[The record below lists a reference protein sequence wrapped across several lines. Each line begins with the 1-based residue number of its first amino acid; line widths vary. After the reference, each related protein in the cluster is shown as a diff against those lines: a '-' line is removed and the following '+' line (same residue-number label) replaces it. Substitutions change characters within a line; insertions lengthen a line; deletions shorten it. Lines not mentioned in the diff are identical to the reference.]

1 MKNLK
6 KVLSLVLAL
15 AMALSLMT
23 VAFAKDASDYA
34 DYDEV
39 TYNEAVDVMTAT
51 GIFDG
56 MGGSFN
62 PTGTLTREQAAKIV
76 TYMIMGKDAAD
87 KLTTTIAPYS
97 DVSASRWSA
106 GAIAYCTNEGILSG
120 VGNGKFDP
128 TGELTG
134 LQFAKMLL
142 VALGYDPAIETFT
155 GDSWAINVATLA
167 IDVGLDEGMEEV
179 SLSNKLTREQ
189 ACLMAFNTM
198 LTPMVRYAD
207 KGTNITLPGGGSVI
221 VDASDATPV
230 TRAGA
235 TAISGEL
242 YGNLPMVEFAE
253 QYCTNLRV
261 DGDQYAQGRVGRTL
275 AYKGTTISSFAAADD
290 LLASSADGTALADL
304 TNRSSKD
311 YIGYKPADN
320 GVTYLYNDGTSNAA
334 AVATAAAKKGVIVN
348 FLDTNSDGKYEV
360 VSAVEKR
367 VAQLG
372 GDARTSTTGSVTK
385 VTIPG
390 VVSSKDVN
398 DVVYPSGLVKD
409 DVVLYYNSNNGT
421 TYVEKAQTV
430 TGTLTAAAYSGVT
443 VGKVTVDATT
453 YELSALTGHNLGTNN
468 ADIANNAKAKA
479 GTTFYLDNGGN
490 ICFYVLASN
499 VVNLENTLFVREATY
514 AGYVVN
520 AKVVFMDGTTGTI
533 TVDKTAAYNG
543 SLKDVLSTGAV
554 VTSGMADGKVQTNTF
569 YTYTKND
576 NGAYS
581 LTACQYQGVTAAA
594 TDNGTAAVV
603 TKGTA
608 AITLATPSTT
618 IYANGNTA
626 YVLEK
631 GTVSGGT
638 TFAAGTTYSV
648 YTGVSNTAG
657 YKDAVASDT
666 KQAIVY
672 ALYDSS
678 NNAVAVVARDGI
690 LDTTSAAD
698 YDVVLPVAGPVTV
711 YKTDGAVDYYAWEAV
726 VNGEYVA
733 SFKTAANNTLALG
746 TPALVNSYDGDK
758 ANGTETTGNMMPATV
773 GTGTEVTVING
784 TLTVKNAAGTVQG
797 AVALA
802 GDAKMVIYNV
812 ADKTAEIVDPMNLYA
827 EDGHYYTVTTVATSN
842 TNSAEKYVFVNDY
855 ATAVPTISAT
865 SVEAKLAGAGNTP
878 AAVNGT
884 FQVTVATG
892 YTATATSGNTGIATV
907 SGTVTPGSAS
917 TITVTG
923 VAAGNTTVDIAVT
936 HTASGIVTHY
946 TVNVSVVAQ

>member
-23 VAFAKDASDYA
+23 AAFAADASDYS
-34 DYDEV
+34 DYGKV
-39 TYNEAVDVMTAT
+39 TYKEAVDVMTAT
-51 GIFDG
+51 GVFDG

-62 PTGTLTREQAAKIV
+62 PDGTLTREQAAKII

-120 VGNGKFDP
+120 VGKGKFDP
-128 TGELTG
+128 TGKLTG
-134 LQFAKMLL
+134 VAFAKMLL

-253 QYCTNLRV
+253 QYCPNLRV
-261 DGDQYAQGRVGRTL
+261 DGDQYAEGRVGRTL
-275 AYKGTTISSFAAADD
+275 AYKGNTISSFAFADD
-290 LLASSADGTALADL
+290 LLATSADGTALADL
-304 TNRSSKD
+304 TTRSSED

-320 GVTYLYNDGTSNAA
+320 GVTYLYNDGTSSQSAVAA
-334 AVATAAAKKGVIVN
+334 AVAKKGVVVN
-348 FLDTNSDGKYEV
+348 FLDTNSDGKYDV

-372 GDARTSTTGSVTK
+372 GDARTSTSGAVTK

-390 VVSSKDVN
+390 VVTSKDAD

-421 TYVEKAQTV
+421 TYVEKAESV
-430 TGTLTAAAYSGVT
+430 TGTLTAAAYSGAV
-443 VGKVTVDATT
+443 VGKVTVDSTT

-479 GTTFYLDNGGN
+479 STTFYLDNGGN
-490 ICFYVLASN
+490 ICFYVLSSN
-499 VVNLENTLFVREATY
+499 VVNLENTLFVRDAKA
-514 AGYVVN
+514 AGY
-520 AKVVFMDGTTGTI
+520 AYSARVVFMDGTTATI
-533 TVDKTAAYNG
+533 NVDKTAAYNG
-543 SLKDVLSTGAV
+543 SLKEVSSIETTYGNA
-554 VTSGMADGKVQTNTF
+554 MADGKLKTDTF

-576 NGAYS
+576 NGSYS
-581 LTACQYQGVTAAA
+581 LTACQYQDDKNAGSI
-594 TDNGTAAVV
+594 
-603 TKGTA
+603 TKGEA
-608 AITLATPSTT
+608 KLFLGGSNGDV
-618 IYANGNTA
+618 YANGNTA

-631 GTVSGGT
+631 NSDGT
-638 TFAAGTTYSV
+638 FNV

-657 YKDAVASDT
+657 YNSGS
-666 KQAIVY
+666 VY
-672 ALYDSS
+672 VLYDSS
-678 NNAVAVVARDGI
+678 RNALAVVGEGGT

-698 YDVVLPVAGPVTV
+698 YDVVLPVNGPVTV

-733 SFKTAANNTLALG
+733 SYKTAAANTLTLG
-746 TPALVNSYDGDK
+746 QAVLVNSYDGDK
-758 ANGTETTGNMMPATV
+758 ANGTESAAVAMKPVAI
-773 GTGTEVTVING
+773 GTGTEISVNSG
-784 TLTVKNAAGTVQG
+784 TLTVKANGAVVAGS

-802 GDAKMVIYNV
+802 NDAKMVIYDV
-812 ADKTAEIVDPMNLYA
+812 ADKTAEVVDPMNLYA

-842 TNSAEKYVFVNDY
+842 TNSAEKYVFVNDVTD
-855 ATAVPTISAT
+855 ATPMGTALSAT
-865 SVEAKLAGAGNTP
+865 SVTATMPSTTGTLAGGS
-878 AAVNGT
+878 
-884 FQVTVATG
+884 G
-892 YTATATSGNTGIATV
+892 YTITNAVSNNAGIATV
-907 SGTVTPGSAS
+907 SLSSGTVT
-917 TITVTG
+917 VTP
-923 VAAGNTTVDIAVT
+923 VAAGSTTVTVT
-936 HTASGIVTHY
+936 VTNNTSGVVLSY
-946 TVNVSVVAQ
+946 NVPVTVNAAPAP

>member
-34 DYDEV
+34 DYDKV

-235 TAISGEL
+235 TAISDEE
-242 YGNLPMVEFAE
+242 YGNVPMVEFAE
-253 QYCTNLRV
+253 QYCATLRV
-261 DGDQYAQGRVGRTL
+261 DPEYAQGRVGRTL
-275 AYKGTTISSFAAADD
+275 AYKGNTISSFATADT
-290 LLASSADGTALADL
+290 LLASSANGTALADL
-304 TNRSSKD
+304 TNRSSDD

-320 GVTYLYNDGTSNAA
+320 GVTYLYNDDVKNDNTEVTN
-334 AVATAAAKKGVIVN
+334 AAAKKGVIVN
-348 FLDTNSDGKYEV
+348 FLDTNDDGKYDV

-367 VAQLG
+367 VAQLSS
-372 GDARTSTTGSVTK
+372 DARTSTTGSVTK

-390 VVSSKDVN
+390 VVSNVDAD

-409 DVVLYYNSNNGT
+409 DVVLYYTSDNGI
-421 TYVEKAQTV
+421 TYVEKAETV
-430 TGTLTAAAYSGVT
+430 TGTMTANTAD
-443 VGKVTVDATT
+443 KVTVDSTT
-453 YELSALTGHNLGTNN
+453 YKVSTLTGAKAH
-468 ADIANNAKAKA
+468 ADIVNNAKAKA

-490 ICFYVLASN
+490 ICFYVLSSN
-499 VVNLENTLFVREATY
+499 VVSLDNTLFVRDATS
-514 AGYVVN
+514 AGYVYS
-520 AKVVFMDGTTGTI
+520 AKVVYMDGTTGTI
-533 TVDKTAAYNG
+533 TVNKTAAYNG
-543 SLKDVLSTGAV
+543 SLKDVSDEGTNA
-554 VTSGMADGKVQTNTF
+554 MADGYLKEKTF

-576 NGAYS
+576 NGSYS
-581 LTACQYQGVTAAA
+581 LTACQYQA
-594 TDNGTAAVV
+594 TKQNAGII
-603 TKGTA
+603 KGEA
-608 AITLATPSTT
+608 KLYLSTGSNV
-618 IYANGNTA
+618 YANNNTA

-631 GTVSGGT
+631 ASGD
-638 TFAAGTTYSV
+638 TFGV

-657 YKDAVASDT
+657 YTGGTTYV
-666 KQAIVY
+666 
-672 ALYDSS
+672 LYDSS
-678 NNAVAVVARDGI
+678 SNALAVVTENGT
-690 LDTTSAAD
+690 LNTTSTAD
-698 YDVVLPVAGPVTV
+698 YDVVLPVAGPTTV

-733 SFKTAANNTLALG
+733 SFKTAADDTLALG
-746 TPALVNSYDGDK
+746 TPVLVNSYDGDK
-758 ANGTETTGNMMPATV
+758 ANGTENAAVDMKPV
-773 GTGTEVTVING
+773 EIGTGHTITEISITNG
-784 TLTVKNAAGTVQG
+784 TLTVKDATG
-797 AVALA
+797 AIRGSAALA
-802 GDAKMVIYNV
+802 GDAKMVIYDV
-812 ADKTAEIVDPMNLYA
+812 ADKTAEIVDPMNMYA
-827 EDGHYYTVTTVATSN
+827 ETGHKYVVYTVATSN
-842 TNSAEKYVFVNDY
+842 TNSAEKYVFVND
-855 ATAVPTISAT
+855 TTI
-865 SVEAKLAGAGNTP
+865 
-878 AAVNGT
+878 
-884 FQVTVATG
+884 
-892 YTATATSGNTGIATV
+892 
-907 SGTVTPGSAS
+907 
-917 TITVTG
+917 
-923 VAAGNTTVDIAVT
+923 
-936 HTASGIVTHY
+936 
-946 TVNVSVVAQ
+946 

>member
-23 VAFAKDASDYA
+23 VAFAKDASDYD
-34 DYDEV
+34 DYAEV
-39 TYNEAVDVMTAT
+39 NYNEAVDVMTAV
-51 GIFDG
+51 GVFDG

-62 PTGTLTREQAAKIV
+62 PDGTLTREQAAKII

-120 VGNGKFDP
+120 VGHGKFDP

-167 IDVGLDEGMEEV
+167 IDTGLDDGMKTV
-179 SLSNKLTREQ
+179 SLSAPLTREQ
-189 ACLMAFNTM
+189 AAQMAFNTM

-230 TRAGA
+230 TRANA
-235 TAISGEL
+235 TAISDEE
-242 YGNLPMVEFAE
+242 YGSLPMVEFAE
-253 QYCTNLRV
+253 QYCPNLRV

-275 AYKGTTISSFAAADD
+275 AYKGNTISSFAFADD
-290 LLASSADGTALADL
+290 LLATSADGTTLADL
-304 TNRSSKD
+304 TTRSSED
-311 YIGYKPADN
+311 YIGYKPADA
-320 GVTYLYNDGTSNAA
+320 GVTYLVNDGVSSQS
-334 AVATAAAKKGVIVN
+334 AVAAIAAKNGGVVN
-348 FLDTNSDGKYEV
+348 FLDTNSDGKYDV

-390 VVSSKDVN
+390 VVTSKDAD

-421 TYVEKAQTV
+421 TYVEKAESV
-430 TGTLTAAAYSGVT
+430 TGTTTANT
-443 VGKVTVDATT
+443 TDKITVDSTS
-453 YELSALTGHNLGTNN
+453 YGVSGLTGASTHTDLVNYT
-468 ADIANNAKAKA
+468 KAKT

-490 ICFYVLASN
+490 ICFYVLDDTA
-499 VVNLENTLFVREATY
+499 VTLENTLFVRDADHS
-514 AGYVVN
+514 AYVYY

-543 SLKDVLSTGAV
+543 SLKEVFDEGTST
-554 VTSGMADGKVQTNTF
+554 MADGYLKENTF

-576 NGAYS
+576 NNSYS

-608 AITLATPSTT
+608 TITLATPSAT

-631 GTVSGGT
+631 GSVSG
-638 TFAAGTTYSV
+638 TFTPGDSYSA

-657 YKDAVASDT
+657 YKDAVASDS
-666 KQAIVY
+666 KQPVAY

-678 NNAVAVVARDGI
+678 NNAVAVVARNGV

-698 YDVVLPVAGPVTV
+698 YDVVLPVAGPSTV
-711 YKTDGAVDYYAWEAV
+711 YKTDGSVDYYAYEAV

-733 SFKTAANNTLALG
+733 SYKVANTTLLTLG
-746 TPALVNSYDGDK
+746 TPVLVNSYDGDK
-758 ANGTETTGNMMPATV
+758 ANGVEGASVNMSPNTV
-773 GTGTEVTVING
+773 GTGTEVNVTNG
-784 TLTVKNAAGTVQG
+784 TLTVENAAGTIQG
-797 AVALA
+797 AAALA
-802 GDAKMVIYNV
+802 SDAKMVIYDV
-812 ADKTAEIVDPMNLYA
+812 ADKTAEVVDPMNLYA

-855 ATAVPTISAT
+855 ATAAPTISAT
-865 SVEAKLAGAGNTP
+865 SVEAKLAAASGSP

-884 FQVTVATG
+884 FQVTVAAG

-907 SGTVTPGSAS
+907 TGTITPGSAS

-923 VAAGNTTVDIAVT
+923 VAAGTTTVDIAVT

>member
-23 VAFAKDASDYA
+23 VAFAKDASDYD
-34 DYDEV
+34 DYAEV
-39 TYNEAVDVMTAT
+39 NYNEAVDVMTAV
-51 GIFDG
+51 GVFDG

-62 PTGTLTREQAAKIV
+62 PDGTLTREQAAKII

-120 VGNGKFDP
+120 VGHGKFDP

-167 IDVGLDEGMEEV
+167 IDTGLDDGMKTV
-179 SLSNKLTREQ
+179 SLSAPLTREQ
-189 ACLMAFNTM
+189 AAQMAFNTM

-235 TAISGEL
+235 TAISDEE
-242 YGNLPMVEFAE
+242 YGSLPMVEFAE
-253 QYCTNLRV
+253 QYCPNLRV
-261 DGDQYAQGRVGRTL
+261 DGDQYAEGRVGRTL
-275 AYKGTTISSFAAADD
+275 AYKGNTISSFAFADD
-290 LLASSADGTALADL
+290 LLATSADGTALADL
-304 TNRSSKD
+304 TTRSSED

-320 GVTYLYNDGTSNAA
+320 GVTYLYNDGTSSQSAVAA
-334 AVATAAAKKGVIVN
+334 AVAKKGVVVN
-348 FLDTNSDGKYEV
+348 FLDTNSDGKYDV

-372 GDARTSTTGSVTK
+372 GDARTSTSGAVTK

-390 VVSSKDVN
+390 VVTSKDAD

-421 TYVEKAQTV
+421 TYVEKAESV
-430 TGTLTAAAYSGVT
+430 TGTLTAAAYSGAV
-443 VGKVTVDATT
+443 VGKVTVDSTT

-479 GTTFYLDNGGN
+479 STTFYLDNGGN
-490 ICFYVLASN
+490 ICFYVLSSN
-499 VVNLENTLFVREATY
+499 VVNLENTLFVRSAVDVGY
-514 AGYVVN
+514 AVS
-520 AKVVFMDGTTGTI
+520 AKVVFMDGATATI

-543 SLKDVLSTGAV
+543 SLKDVSGASSIE
-554 VTSGMADGKVQTNTF
+554 TTYTTPMADGKVKTDTF

-576 NGAYS
+576 NGSYS
-581 LTACQYQGVTAAA
+581 LTACQYQDDKNAGSI
-594 TDNGTAAVV
+594 
-603 TKGTA
+603 TKGEA
-608 AITLATPSTT
+608 KLFLGGSNGDV
-618 IYANGNTA
+618 YANGNTA

-631 GTVSGGT
+631 NSDGT
-638 TFAAGTTYSV
+638 FNV

-657 YKDAVASDT
+657 YNSGS
-666 KQAIVY
+666 VY
-672 ALYDSS
+672 VLYDSS
-678 NNAVAVVARDGI
+678 RNALAVVGEGGT

-698 YDVVLPVAGPVTV
+698 YDVVLPVNGPVTV

-733 SFKTAANNTLALG
+733 SYKTAAANTLTLG
-746 TPALVNSYDGDK
+746 QAVLVNSYDGDK
-758 ANGTETTGNMMPATV
+758 ANGTESAAVAMKPVAI
-773 GTGTEVTVING
+773 GTGTEISVNSG
-784 TLTVKNAAGTVQG
+784 TLTVKANGAVVAGS

-802 GDAKMVIYNV
+802 NDAKMVIYDV
-812 ADKTAEIVDPMNLYA
+812 ADKTAEVVDPMNLYA

-842 TNSAEKYVFVNDY
+842 TNSAEKYVFVNDVTD
-855 ATAVPTISAT
+855 ATPMGTALSAT
-865 SVEAKLAGAGNTP
+865 SVTATMPSTTGTLAGGS
-878 AAVNGT
+878 
-884 FQVTVATG
+884 G
-892 YTATATSGNTGIATV
+892 YTITNAVSNNAGIATV
-907 SGTVTPGSAS
+907 SLSSGTVT
-917 TITVTG
+917 VTP
-923 VAAGNTTVDIAVT
+923 VAAGSTTVTVT
-936 HTASGIVTHY
+936 VTNNTSGVVLSY
-946 TVNVSVVAQ
+946 NVPVTVNAAPAP